1 MKDPEGSRFR
11 DFGTVTFDVEGPI
24 ATITLNE
31 PETANAQSYR
41 MLDALDL
48 AFEAAGRA
56 TDVRVVIVRGAGGN
70 FSSGHALP
78 SGFGTDEDPEE
89 LYAQFKRHNVELLL
103 KWRDLPKPTIALVEG
118 YCIYGGWMLAAAM
131 DLVFAESDAK
141 FLGGYVQYNSI
152 PWDLGF
158 RKAKDVCFE
167 SRFLSGEECAQA
179 GFVSRALAAAEIEA
193 ETYAYARRVAENDP
207 FTLRMAKLQIN
218 KAQDAQGFR
227 LALEDSFGDYLG
239 MIFMPGLQLIADDKR
254 RLRTVDLA
262 IRGRR
267 GERFGPRKPIDNV

>member
-1 MKDPEGSRFR
+1 MKDQGGPRFR
-11 DFGTVTFDVEGPI
+11 DLGSVTFDGDGPV
-24 ATITLNE
+24 ATITLND

-41 MLDALDL
+41 MLDELDR
-48 AFEAAGRA
+48 AFEEARGAE
-56 TDVRVVIVRGAGGN
+56 DVRVVILRGAGGN
-70 FSSGHALP
+70 FSSGHELP
-78 SGFGTDEDPEE
+78 AGFGVDEGPEE
-89 LYAQFKRHNVELLL
+89 LYAQFRRHNIELLM
-103 KWRDLPKPTIALVEG
+103 KWREIPKPTIALVEG

-131 DLVFAESDAK
+131 DLVFAARDAQ

-179 GFVSRALAAAEIEA
+179 GFASRVFAAAEIEA

-227 LALEDSFGDYLG
+227 SALEDSFGDYLG
-239 MIFMPGLQLIADDKR
+239 MIFMPGLGLVAPGGKG
-254 RLRTVDLA
+254 RLKTVDLA
-262 IRGRR
+262 IRGRK
-267 GERFGPRKPIDNV
+267 GERPGATG